1 MLARLLVPAAVV
13 QAAAKVDKT
22 RMMLAQN
29 KRIRTLVK
37 VSGTKLTM
45 RRHDLNLPSNTSD
58 ALI

>member
-1 MLARLLVPAAVV
+1 MFTWLLVPAAVV
-13 QAAAKVDKT
+13 QAAAKVNKT

-45 RRHDLNLPSNTSD
+45 RRHVLNLPSNASG